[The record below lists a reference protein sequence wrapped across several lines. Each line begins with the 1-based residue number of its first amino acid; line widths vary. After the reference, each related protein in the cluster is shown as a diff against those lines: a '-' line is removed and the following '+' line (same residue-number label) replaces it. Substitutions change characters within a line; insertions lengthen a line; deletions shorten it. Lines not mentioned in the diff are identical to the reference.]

1 MRKIITLVALLIIS
15 FSFSQVKLLSW
26 NVENLGKSKSETNIT
41 FIANTLKDY
50 DIIALQE
57 VVAGDGGAQSVAK
70 LADELN
76 RKGSKWDYIISDPTS
91 SSAYKTERYA
101 FLWKTSK
108 IKKIGEA
115 WLEKK
120 YNLEID
126 REPFYCTFQYS
137 NKQFTLANFHA
148 ITKSK
153 QPETEIKYF
162 KFLPAQYPNLNLLFV
177 GDFNC
182 PQSHTVFNPLKK
194 MGYNCAFIN
203 QKTSLKKE
211 CIENV
216 CLASEFDNIW
226 FNSAKISVANSK
238 VIHFY
243 NMFQTL
249 KEAREISDHIPLTTE
264 ITIKYSLKE
273 EKIMPFVETPPIKD
287 VTFHKD
293 TIREYEYRTGTS
305 SDYQYNYDVF
315 GVDEEGNKVLGNIT
329 VDGKYGN
336 GIIINKNSKKINVDV
351 EWVGHGK
358 LKGID
363 SNSNEYQLE
372 VNED

>member
-1 MRKIITLVALLIIS
+1 MRKIITLVVLLIIS

-26 NVENLGKSKSETNIT
+26 NVENLGSSKSNKDIL
-41 FIANTLKDY
+41 FIANTIKDY
-50 DIIALQE
+50 DVIALQE

-76 RKGSKWDYIISDPTS
+76 RKGSKWDYIISNPTS

-120 YNLEID
+120 YHLEID
-126 REPFYCTFQYS
+126 REPFYCTFQYN

-194 MGYNCAFIN
+194 TGYNSVFVN

-211 CIENV
+211 CKDNV

-226 FNSAKISVANSK
+226 YNSAKISVANSK

-243 NMFQTL
+243 NIFQTL
-249 KEAREISDHIPLTTE
+249 KEAREISDHIPITTE
-264 ITIKYSLKE
+264 ITIK
-273 EKIMPFVETPPIKD
+273 
-287 VTFHKD
+287 
-293 TIREYEYRTGTS
+293 
-305 SDYQYNYDVF
+305 
-315 GVDEEGNKVLGNIT
+315 
-329 VDGKYGN
+329 
-336 GIIINKNSKKINVDV
+336 
-351 EWVGHGK
+351 
-358 LKGID
+358 
-363 SNSNEYQLE
+363 
-372 VNED
+372 